1 MRSRARAVIAAACF
15 LAGALTVRCSR
26 PPRLAADLVITRAK
40 VWTGDPQRPEA
51 MAVAVVGDRIVDVG
65 GADEIEHWRGRS
77 TTVVN
82 AEGRRLI
89 PGFNDAHV
97 HFVDGATDLD
107 SVDLTDADGLTEF
120 ARRIGE
126 RAKVKPSEWIL
137 GGRWDHRR
145 WSPAEL
151 PTRHAIDDRTNGTP
165 VFVTS
170 VDQRMALANSAA
182 LGRAGI
188 TEQTPDPPGGAIVRD
203 AHGYP
208 TGLLQGTA
216 MDLVARIVP
225 RMTAADRL
233 QAVKRA
239 LQYTASLGVTSVHD
253 MNASP
258 DDVAVYADLA
268 NRDELTVRIY
278 AAPSDAGWYDQ
289 ARLGLRRGFGSPSL
303 RLGAIDGTVGD
314 VPIDENRRTRL
325 MAADHAGLQVCL
337 DVRSEGGAAAALDL
351 VEAFV
356 RADGDRDR
364 RFRIEHAQQASVG
377 DADRFAASKAIATVT
392 ARAPEE
398 CARFSRTNVR
408 IAIGSDWPA
417 SPLNPMLRL
426 AAAAAYATAPAALAA
441 YTSGSAFAEFQ
452 DTVKGTIARGKLA
465 DMVILSDDIF
475 AIPAPPI
482 ERVRVLATIVGGRV
496 VHQRNP

>member
-1 MRSRARAVIAAACF
+1 MRHRARAGVAACSLMSA
-15 LAGALTVRCSR
+15 LAVGCFQPA
-26 PPRLAADLVITRAK
+26 RLAADLVITRAK
-40 VWTGDPQRPEA
+40 VWTGNPQQPDA

-65 GADEIEHWRGRS
+65 GADEIEHWRGRA
-77 TTVVN
+77 TTVLN

-97 HFVDGATDLD
+97 HFVEGGTDLD
-107 SVDLTDADGLTEF
+107 SVDLRDADSEAEF
-120 ARRIGE
+120 VRRIAE
-126 RAKVKPSEWIL
+126 RAKTKPGEWIV
-137 GGRWDHRR
+137 GGGWDHRR
-145 WSPAEL
+145 WSPAEP

-170 VDQRMALANSAA
+170 ADQQMGLANSAA

-188 TEQTPDPPGGAIVRD
+188 TETTPDPPNGTIVRD
-203 AHGYP
+203 AHGNP
-208 TGLLQGTA
+208 TGLLTDA
-216 MDLVARIVP
+216 ATDLVARIVP
-225 RMTAADRL
+225 RMTAAERM

-239 LQYTASLGVTSVHD
+239 LQYAASLGVTSVQD
-253 MNASP
+253 MNASS
-258 DDVAVYADLA
+258 DDVAAYADLA
-268 NRDELTVRIY
+268 NRGELTVRIS
-278 AAPSDAGWYDQ
+278 AAPADAGWYDQ

-303 RLGAIDGTVGD
+303 RLGAVNGSVGD

-351 VEAFV
+351 VDAFI

-364 RFRIEHAQQASVG
+364 RFRIEHAQHASVG
-377 DADRFAASKAIATVT
+377 DADRFAVSKAIATVT

-398 CARFSRTNVR
+398 FARFSRMNVR
-408 IAIGSDWPA
+408 TAIGSDWPS

-452 DTVKGTIARGKLA
+452 ESVKGTIARGKLA

-475 AIPAPPI
+475 AVPAPPI
-482 ERVRVLATIVGGRV
+482 DSVKVLTTIVGGKI